1 MIADLKVVLYE
12 EKEELDNMI
21 NLLDVQLDYILKKDI
36 KKLNKLNKKLESA
49 SRNLAT
55 IEIKRRQIIG
65 EDSEFIEFIEITEDT
80 FLKNIYREI
89 KILIT
94 GVSSQQKFNVDLI
107 KKELNFTKRLM
118 EFMKPKNSE
127 VSTYNAKGQI
137 SR

>member
-36 KKLNKLNKKLESA
+36 KNLNKLNKKLESA

-65 EDSEFIEFIEITEDT
+65 EDSEFIEFIEITEDA

-89 KILIT
+89 KILLK

>member
-89 KILIT
+89 KILLT

>member
-36 KKLNKLNKKLESA
+36 KNLNKLNKKLESA

-65 EDSEFIEFIEITEDT
+65 EDSEFIEFIEITEDD

-89 KILIT
+89 KILLK

>member
-12 EKEELDNMI
+12 EKEELDNMM

-36 KKLNKLNKKLESA
+36 KNLNNLNKKLESA

-65 EDSEFIEFIEITEDT
+65 EDSEFIEFIEITEDA

-89 KILIT
+89 KVLIK

>member
-36 KKLNKLNKKLESA
+36 KNLNKLNKKLESA

-65 EDSEFIEFIEITEDT
+65 EDSEFIEFIEITEDA

-89 KILIT
+89 KILLK

-127 VSTYNAKGQI
+127 VNTYNAKGQI

>member
-80 FLKNIYREI
+80 FLKDIYREI
-89 KILIT
+89 KILLT